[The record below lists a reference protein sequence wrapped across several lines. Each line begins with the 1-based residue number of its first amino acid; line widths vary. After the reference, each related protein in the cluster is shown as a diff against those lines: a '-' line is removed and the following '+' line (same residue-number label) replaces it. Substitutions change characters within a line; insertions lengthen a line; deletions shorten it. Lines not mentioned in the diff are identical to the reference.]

1 MSFSYKL
8 VAILNK
14 DIDTGVAMNAL
25 AHMTLGLG
33 SQVDK
38 ALLRLDTYVTQDGVS
53 FPNISQMPFMILRGK
68 SSEIRKA
75 VMGAKDQQMQ
85 CGVFIHTMTGG
96 TYLEQIERTKGMQEN
111 DLTYYGVVIW
121 GPWNEVSLLTKR
133 FSLYK

>member
-38 ALLRLDTYVTQDGVS
+38 ALLRFDTYVTQDGVS

>member
-1 MSFSYKL
+1 MSFTYKL

-33 SQVDK
+33 SQVEK

-53 FPNISQMPFMILRGK
+53 FLNISQMPFMILRGK

-85 CGVFIHTMTGG
+85 YGVFVHTMTGG
-96 TYLEQIERTKGMQEN
+96 TYVEQIERTKDTQESE
-111 DLTYYGVVIW
+111 LIYYGAVIW
-121 GPWNEVSLLTKR
+121 GLWDEVSLLTKR

>member
-1 MSFSYKL
+1 
-8 VAILNK
+8 
-14 DIDTGVAMNAL
+14 MNAL

-33 SQVDK
+33 SQVEK

-53 FPNISQMPFMILRGK
+53 FLNISQMPFMILRGK

-85 CGVFIHTMTGG
+85 YGVFVHTMTGG
-96 TYLEQIERTKGMQEN
+96 TYVEQIERTKDTQESE
-111 DLTYYGVVIW
+111 LIYYGAVIW
-121 GPWNEVSLLTKR
+121 GLWDEVSLLTKR